1 MGAVTP
7 PPRIAAAADEGRHGG
22 SSDVRLGRRFLIGAT
37 LIVGVSAV
45 VAAFATGTQVDEAH
59 AGEIR
64 RVFDGGTAL
73 CGLAVFALCRATWR
87 QIGDRAALFAGAAS
101 LSVGVAAVARPE
113 LLGVLLGTASP
124 DPRSLVAVSEA
135 ATALVPV
142 LFAAGLVPWLRQ
154 RRCGAAAVLAV
165 SGSALVV
172 LAFGLKNARGLGPA
186 LGVAQLIGGHGARAA
201 VLGVVVTLLWLGLA
215 VGYTVQG
222 LHRHRLYTWAALL
235 LFALTLSNLAAG
247 AAGPSNS
254 WTIGAAVLELLG
266 VLAAVVGCHLDLTR
280 AYEDQTLLLFDSDLE
295 AETAQVRERV
305 RVANIRVR
313 RHDLIN
319 AITAIDGA
327 AMILEKEFERLSGS
341 DRETLARVVGSGTA
355 RLRRL
360 VSQERSAESRVS
372 LADTAADVARD
383 PVWST
388 DLELDVTDDLVAAG
402 SSGETTEALH
412 QLVEFAH
419 RRAPG
424 SPVTLRGERDGSWVV
439 LRVEDRGPTMSRAL
453 RRTVTERESRTVSG
467 GEGAALRVAARLMR
481 SQGGDL
487 WVEPRPGGGTS
498 FGICLPALAAGGGT
512 DG

>member
-1 MGAVTP
+1 VTP
-7 PPRIAAAADEGRHGG
+7 PPRIAVAAAEGGLG
-22 SSDVRLGRRFLIGAT
+22 ASSDAHLSRRFLVGAT
-37 LIVGVSAV
+37 LILGVTAM
-45 VAAFATGTQVDEAH
+45 VAALATGTQVDDAH
-59 AGEIR
+59 AAEIR

-101 LSVGVAAVARPE
+101 LLAGVAAAARPE

-124 DPRSLVAVSEA
+124 DHRSLVAVAEA
-135 ATALVPV
+135 ATALAPL
-142 LFAAGLVPWLRQ
+142 LFAAGLVPWLR
-154 RRCGAAAVLAV
+154 RRRFGAAAVLGVA
-165 SGSALVV
+165 GAALVA
-172 LAFGLKNARGLGPA
+172 LAIGLNGARGLGAA
-186 LGVAQLIGGHGARAA
+186 LGVAQLTAAQGAPAA
-201 VLGVVVTLLWLGLA
+201 VRGSLVTVLWLGLA
-215 VGYTVQG
+215 VVYTVRG
-222 LHRHRLYTWAALL
+222 LHRRRLYTWAGLL

-280 AYEDQTLLLFDSDLE
+280 AYEDQTLLLFDSELE

-305 RVANIRVR
+305 RAANVRVR

-341 DRETLARVVGSGTA
+341 DRETLAAVVGSGTA

-360 VSQERSAESRVS
+360 VSQERGAESQVS

-383 PVWST
+383 PAWNA
-388 DLELDVTDDLVAAG
+388 DLELDVTADLLAAG

-424 SPVTLRGERDGSWVV
+424 SPVTVRGERDGSWVV
-439 LRVEDRGPTMSRAL
+439 LRVEDRGPTMSRQL
-453 RRTVTERESRTVSG
+453 RRTVTERESRAVAG